1 MPSSQTQS
9 KANLP
14 NKPNVTNEPNLPNE
28 PKIFGTFG
36 IFGKF
41 GTFGVLLD
49 NIKFEHTIFA
59 LPFAYLGMVLAA
71 RGLPTWHQ
79 FVWITVA
86 MVSARTLAMSL
97 NRLIDRELDAR
108 NPRTM
113 HRPLPR
119 GAISARAVF
128 AISVVSFALFELAAW
143 QLNELCF
150 ALSPLALIFL
160 VGYHYTKR
168 FTWLC
173 HWILGFTDGIAA
185 AGGWIAVRASF
196 DVIPLVLWFAV
207 TVWIAGFDLIYAC
220 QDVEVDRRD
229 GLYSVPARFGIAA
242 ALTLARINHAL
253 TVLALALA
261 SVIAQ
266 LGIAFWIGLVVVA
279 ILLAYENAIV
289 KPNDLSRLNLAFFNV
304 NGYISVIVFVSALV
318 GIYV

>member
-1 MPSSQTQS
+1 MAGE
-9 KANLP
+9 ANVPNVP
-14 NKPNVTNEPNLPNE
+14 NKPNEPNVPN
-28 PKIFGTFG
+28 IFGTFGKFG

-41 GTFGVLLD
+41 GKLGILLD

-71 RGLPTWHQ
+71 RGLPTLQQ
-79 FVWITVA
+79 FVWITLA

-113 HRPLPR
+113 NRPLPR
-119 GAISARAVF
+119 GMISARAVF
-128 AISVVSFALFELAAW
+128 AMALVSFVLFEIAAW
-143 QLNELCF
+143 QLNWLCF

-173 HWILGFTDGIAA
+173 HWILGFTDGMGA

-196 DVIPLVLWFAV
+196 DALALLLWFAV

-220 QDVEVDRRD
+220 QDVDVDRRD
-229 GLYSVPARFGIAA
+229 GLYAVPARFGIAT
-242 ALTLARINHAL
+242 ALTLARVNHAL
-253 TVLALALA
+253 TVIALAL
-261 SVIAQ
+261 VGIVAQ
-266 LGIAFWIGLVVVA
+266 LGLVFWIGWLVVTM
-279 ILLAYENAIV
+279 LLAYENAIV
-289 KPNDLSRLNLAFFNV
+289 KPNDLSRLNIAFFNV
-304 NGYISVIVFVSALV
+304 NGYISVIVFVSALL
-318 GIYV
+318 GIYF

>member
-1 MPSSQTQS
+1 MRHI
-9 KANLP
+9 
-14 NKPNVTNEPNLPNE
+14 
-28 PKIFGTFG
+28 KILF
-36 IFGKF
+36 
-41 GTFGVLLD
+41 D
-49 NIKFEHTIFA
+49 NIRFEHTIFA

-71 RGLPTWHQ
+71 RGLPTLWQ
-79 FVWITVA
+79 FIWITLA
-86 MVSARTLAMSL
+86 MASARTLAMSL

-119 GAISARAVF
+119 GAISAHAVIAIAF
-128 AISVVSFALFELAAW
+128 ASLVIFEFAAW

-185 AGGWIAVRASF
+185 AGGWVAVRASF
-196 DVIPLVLWFAV
+196 DPLALLLWFAV

-229 GLYSVPARFGIAA
+229 GLQSVPARFGIAT
-242 ALTLARINHAL
+242 ALTLARVNHAL
-253 TVLALALA
+253 TVLALA
-261 SVIAQ
+261 VVGVVAQ
-266 LGIAFWIGLVVVA
+266 LGIAFWIGLGVVA
-279 ILLAYENAIV
+279 FLLAYENAIV

-304 NGYISVIVFVSALV
+304 NGYISVIMLVSALV
-318 GIYV
+318 GIYF